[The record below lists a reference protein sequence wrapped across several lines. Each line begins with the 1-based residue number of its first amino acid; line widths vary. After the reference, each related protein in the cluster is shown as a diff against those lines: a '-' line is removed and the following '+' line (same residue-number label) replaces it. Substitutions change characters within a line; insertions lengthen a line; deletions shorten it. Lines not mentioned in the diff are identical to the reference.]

1 MPQVNLRT
9 VHRLIKAGKI
19 PAVRVGRQWRFRK
32 RDIDAWL
39 DSQRPARRHTRRDA
53 GAPPRRATGAH
64 RRPRVLVV
72 DDEASI
78 RDLLAKTLA
87 LAEYDVDVAA
97 DGRSALE
104 RMRMYPYDLLIADLK
119 MPGMDGLTVIR
130 EAKRY
135 KADLPVIIIT
145 GFSTE
150 SSAIE
155 AVNLGVAG
163 YLTKPFRVPQVLAA
177 AAKALGSNACGRL
190 RLVDPTLRSHE
201 IVRRSRAAS
210 TTSRGRSPTANAS
223 ASAAP
228 TAPARRRC
236 CA

>member
-1 MPQVNLRT
+1 MIDESFLTTDEVLEYLQVNLRT
-9 VHRLIKAGKI
+9 VYRLIKAGKI

-39 DSQRPARRHTRRDA
+39 ESQRPRGNRAA
-53 GAPPRRATGAH
+53 AAAPVRIAAPSAM
-64 RRPRVLVV
+64 RPRVLVV
-72 DDEASI
+72 DDEVTI

-87 LAEYDVDVAA
+87 LAEYDVDLAP

-163 YLTKPFRVPQVLAA
+163 YPTKPFRVPQ
-177 AAKALGSNACGRL
+177 G
-190 RLVDPTLRSHE
+190 
-201 IVRRSRAAS
+201 
-210 TTSRGRSPTANAS
+210 
-223 ASAAP
+223 
-228 TAPARRRC
+228 
-236 CA
+236 

>member
-1 MPQVNLRT
+1 MIDETFLTTEEVLEYLQVNLRT
-9 VHRLIKAGKI
+9 VYRLIKAGKI

-39 DSQRPARRHTRRDA
+39 DSQRARGSA
-53 GAPPRRATGAH
+53 RATAPTPASEPLVGGS
-64 RRPRVLVV
+64 RPRVLVV

-87 LAEYDVDVAA
+87 LAEYDVDVTP

-104 RMRMYPYDLLIADLK
+104 RLRMYSYDLLIADLK
-119 MPGMDGLTVIR
+119 MPGLDGLTVIR

-135 KADLPVIIIT
+135 KSDLPIIIIT

-177 AAKALGSNACGRL
+177 AAKALG
-190 RLVDPTLRSHE
+190 E
-201 IVRRSRAAS
+201 
-210 TTSRGRSPTANAS
+210 
-223 ASAAP
+223 
-228 TAPARRRC
+228 
-236 CA
+236 